1 MRIAEQIPHSTFRL
15 VIYVTDKHFLLEI
28 EAGPMRQSYR
38 YNKEQYP
45 SVNDVKATMT
55 EEWLEDVR
63 VLFNEM
69 YVKWR
74 GASGK

>member
-45 SVNDVKATMT
+45 TVNDVKATMT

-69 YVKWR
+69 YVKWKS
-74 GASGK
+74 AMS

>member
-55 EEWLEDVR
+55 EEWLEEVR

-69 YVKWR
+69 YVKWKS
-74 GASGK
+74 ATS

>member
-15 VIYVTDKHFLLEI
+15 VIYVTDRHFLLEI

-45 SVNDVKATMT
+45 NVGDVKATLT
-55 EEWLEDVR
+55 DEWLEEVR

-74 GASGK
+74 KG